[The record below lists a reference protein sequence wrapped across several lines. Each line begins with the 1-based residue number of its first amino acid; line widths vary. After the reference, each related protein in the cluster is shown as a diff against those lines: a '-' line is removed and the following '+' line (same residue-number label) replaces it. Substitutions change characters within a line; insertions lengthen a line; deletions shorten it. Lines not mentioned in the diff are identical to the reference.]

1 MKTNAEWLINL
12 PEPYRLKA
20 IRNAER
26 DDMLGMKSSSLE
38 AALLAFVWET
48 SPEGH
53 AYWKKVF
60 IKLQNNEL

>member
-1 MKTNAEWLINL
+1 MKTNAEWLIEL
-12 PEPYRLKA
+12 PEPYRFKA

-26 DDMLGMKSSSLE
+26 DDMLGQLASSLE

-48 SPEGH
+48 TPEGY

-60 IKLQNNEL
+60 DKLKNNEL